1 MRDGTQGEALLTEQE
16 REWARRKAEKQAN
29 ESIDLEQK
37 PVDQPEVRKDRGQV
51 IDAIREYK
59 QHLAIL
65 QYELAMLE
73 TARDLLNST
82 EVDWDY
88 LRVAKENLVKMEQ

>member
-1 MRDGTQGEALLTEQE
+1 MLTEQE

-51 IDAIREYK
+51 IDAIRERK
-59 QHLAIL
+59 QHLATL